1 MTDDLPTEKLQKV
14 LAAMGLGSRR
24 GLEEWIAEGRVS
36 VNGRVSKLGDRV
48 DEEDRIELNGKP
60 VVRKAVRH
68 RYLLY
73 NKPANEICS
82 RKDPE
87 GRKSVFD
94 QLPKLTKQRWV
105 SVGRLDFSTSG
116 LLLFTTDGK
125 LANKLMHPASRI
137 DREYA
142 VRVLGDVTDE
152 ILQNMRNGVMLEDGL
167 AKFSD
172 IKRGREEQEGAN
184 QWYYV
189 VLMEG
194 RNREV
199 RRLWESQGITVSRL
213 KRVRF
218 GSFFIPSAI
227 TAGRHMELATK
238 EIKELYHMAGESQHG
253 KRPPR
258 AGRAA
263 SGEPAEASARPG
275 KPVRRDKPGRG
286 EKKPYASRA
295 AGPAWA

>member
-1 MTDDLPTEKLQKV
+1 MIENLPTEKLQKV
-14 LAAMGLGSRR
+14 LASIGMGSRR
-24 GLEEWIAEGRVS
+24 GIEGWIAEGRVS
-36 VNGRVSKLGDRV
+36 VNGRVAKLGDRV
-48 DEEDRIELNGKP
+48 DEEDRIEVSGKS
-60 VVRKAVRH
+60 VVRKPQRH

-105 SVGRLDFSTSG
+105 AVGRLDFSTSG
-116 LLLFTTDGK
+116 LLLFTTDGQ
-125 LANKLMHPASRI
+125 LANKLMHPSSKI

-142 VRVLGDVTDE
+142 VRVLGNVTDE
-152 ILQNMRNGVMLEDGL
+152 VLQNMRDGVMLEDGI

-189 VLMEG
+189 ALMEG

-227 TAGRHMELATK
+227 TAGRHMELPLK
-238 EIKELYHMAGESQHG
+238 EIKELYHMAGMGPQRSK
-253 KRPPR
+253 KR
-258 AGRAA
+258 
-263 SGEPAEASARPG
+263 S
-275 KPVRRDKPGRG
+275 
-286 EKKPYASRA
+286 
-295 AGPAWA
+295 